1 MKPGVG
7 VRELAAAEGVS
18 PPAMTAYVDR
28 LKSAGLVSRLRS
40 DRDRRRV
47 ELALTDEG
55 ARVLLVRTEPP
66 HRLAGGAAAAPGAG
80 GARSRRSCSAGAQEA
95 DRGRLVTA
103 AFLRAN
109 RRTWSSLRKHR
120 NYRIFFSG
128 QVVSVTGTWMQN
140 IAAAWL
146 ILELT
151 HSPVAVGLLMLCQF
165 LPATV
170 LGLFSGVLVD
180 RLDVRR
186 TVIATQ
192 AASMVFAAALA
203 AVTLG
208 GIVEP
213 WMVYLLTGLRGISLV
228 VDHPARQAFTFQL
241 VGRDELPNA
250 VALNSGL
257 FNGTRVLGPALGGAM
272 IAVAGPGACFL
283 LNAISFVAVLAKL
296 GRPSGRP
303 VPLDRGDE
311 RPTFVGGSRE
321 AFAFVR
327 RVPLASVILGT
338 VLLVT
343 TLAFN
348 FNVLLPVLAKQ
359 TLLSGPEVFGIV
371 TACFGAAP
379 SRSAR
384 LGDGLAREPEAPG
397 RRSRGLRA
405 RRATARPAVLAGRRR
420 PAPGRRR
427 LRVHALDVER
437 ERLAPARHPGPA
449 ARADDGLLLLRLQRG
464 RAGRRAAR
472 RLAGGDRRDR
482 ARVHGRR
489 ARLPGRRGRRIPR
502 SLAGAGTL
510 RPVTEPGTV
519 SA

>member
-1 MKPGVG
+1 M
-7 VRELAAAEGVS
+7 
-18 PPAMTAYVDR
+18 
-28 LKSAGLVSRLRS
+28 
-40 DRDRRRV
+40 
-47 ELALTDEG
+47 
-55 ARVLLVRTEPP
+55 
-66 HRLAGGAAAAPGAG
+66 
-80 GARSRRSCSAGAQEA
+80 
-95 DRGRLVTA
+95 TA

-283 LNAISFVAVLAKL
+283 LNAISFVAVLASL
-296 GRPSGRP
+296 RLIRPDEL

-311 RPTFVGGSRE
+311 RPTFVRGSRE
-321 AFAFVR
+321 AFTFVR
-327 RVPLASVILGT
+327 RVPLAGVILGT

-371 TACFGAAP
+371 TACFGAGALVGALVSATVSRASPRLLVGGVAAFGLVELLLAP
-379 SRSAR
+379 QSSLAVVGPLLVAAGFAFTLWTSNANASLQLATPDR
-384 LGDGLAREPEAPG
+384 LRGRMMGLYFFAFNGAAPAGGLLAGWLAATGGTALAFTVGGLACLVVAGSAFLVLSRAPG
-397 RRSRGLRA
+397 R
-405 RRATARPAVLAGRRR
+405 
-420 PAPGRRR
+420 
-427 LRVHALDVER
+427 
-437 ERLAPARHPGPA
+437 
-449 ARADDGLLLLRLQRG
+449 
-464 RAGRRAAR
+464 
-472 RLAGGDRRDR
+472 
-482 ARVHGRR
+482 
-489 ARLPGRRGRRIPR
+489 
-502 SLAGAGTL
+502 L
-510 RPVTEPGTV
+510 RPVTAPGTV